1 VIAAAENRGGS
12 IAAVRGRLR
21 GVRVSAVLLLG
32 LVLLFAPL
40 VAALA
45 IRHVLGE
52 GEIALGAY
60 GFGGPPTS
68 DHLLGTDGY
77 GRDVLAMLAF
87 GLWPTLEVGLVAGLT
102 AAVLGTAFGLISGYG
117 RGPVDWTIRGVSDV
131 LLGLPVLPILVVVA
145 AVLGAVSAKS
155 LGLIIGVL
163 SWPFTARVVRAQVL
177 SMREAPYVEIA
188 RVSGASPTGIVTF
201 ELLPNLL
208 PFVMAG
214 FVGAVS
220 SAILASVG
228 LQILGLGTFG
238 TPTLGLMLES
248 AYEGGALSRGMW
260 WWWAAPTVLLIVV
273 FIALFLISLAVDEIA
288 NPRLRKA

>member
-1 VIAAAENRGGS
+1 MASTTTPTGPLAAL
-12 IAAVRGRLR
+12 RGRLR
-21 GVRVSAVLLLG
+21 HVRVSLALTLG
-32 LVLLFAPL
+32 LLFLFVPL
-40 VAALA
+40 IAAFV
-45 IRHVLGE
+45 IRRIVGAH
-52 GEIALGAY
+52 EIALGAY
-60 GFGGPPTS
+60 GFGGGPVS
-68 DHLLGTDGY
+68 GHILGTDGY

-87 GLWPTLEVGLVAGLT
+87 GLWPTLEVGLVAGVT
-102 AAVLGTAFGLISGYG
+102 AAVIGTALGLISGYG
-117 RGPVDWTIRGVSDV
+117 RGPVDWIIRGFSDV

-155 LGLIIGVL
+155 LGLIIGLL

-177 SMREAPYVEIA
+177 SMREVPYVEIA
-188 RVSGASPTGIVTF
+188 RISGASPAGIVTF

-260 WWWAAPTVLLIVV
+260 WWWGSPTVLLIVV
-273 FIALFLISLAVDEIA
+273 FVGLFLISLAVDKIA
-288 NPRLRKA
+288 NPRLRKM